1 MKKFAVIVI
10 SIPFMLAGCSSA
22 PTVSPIIV
30 ESSEPSPAASQSTV
44 VVDGDSPS
52 SSATQNPVLGSTVS
66 VGDWQVTV
74 TKVTKNANSAIHHA
88 NEFND
93 KPSGQ
98 YVLVE
103 YTAKYVGDD
112 RKKDAS
118 YYLEW
123 SFTDSTETVIDPASV
138 VTPADDKDKPTE
150 ARKGGTVS
158 LDVVFDINP
167 KKFDGGI
174 LSVEDYDSEEYVDF
188 PVTNA

>member
-10 SIPFMLAGCSSA
+10 SIPFMLAGCSN
-22 PTVSPIIV
+22 PTPSQVIV
-30 ESSEPSPAASQSTV
+30 ESSEPSPQESESV
-44 VVDGDSPS
+44 IIEDDDSP
-52 SSATQNPVLGSTVS
+52 APDGTPNPTLGSTVNI
-66 VGDWQVTV
+66 GDWQVTV
-74 TKVTKNANSAIHHA
+74 TKVIKNANSAIHHA

-103 YTAKYVGDD
+103 YTAKYTGDD
-112 RKKDAS
+112 RKKDAD

-150 ARKGGTVS
+150 ARKGGTVY
-158 LDVVFDINP
+158 LDVAFDINP

-174 LSVEDYDSEEYVDF
+174 ISVEDYDSEEYVDF
-188 PVTNA
+188 PVTNG